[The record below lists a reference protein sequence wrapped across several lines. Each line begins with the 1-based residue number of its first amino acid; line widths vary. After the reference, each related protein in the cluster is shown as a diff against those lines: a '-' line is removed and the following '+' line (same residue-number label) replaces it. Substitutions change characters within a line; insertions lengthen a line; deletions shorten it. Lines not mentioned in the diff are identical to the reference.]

1 MKLETTVRR
10 RRAAIGA
17 VTATAVLAGG
27 IALAGVPGASGVIN
41 ACYGEVS
48 RLVRIVDAEAGEQC
62 RGNEHALAW
71 NQQGDKGDKGDK
83 GERGLQGPPGE
94 TLVGYRTIKGA
105 PETEVTAVGWP
116 APDNPPTTVL
126 TLQPP
131 PGVYLVT
138 ASIGARKDDGSG
150 DLVCRVDGGK
160 NEFASVFTR
169 TALGAEPGHARRATV
184 SGTGFTSLTTADPK
198 LTLACWK
205 DENGAGEP
213 AGENPTVFYANLNA
227 VNVSRATITIPP
239 EFGPPI
245 ELP

>member
-1 MKLETTVRR
+1 MKRGTNVRR

-17 VTATAVLAGG
+17 VTAAAAAVLAGG
-27 IALAGVPGASGVIN
+27 IALAGIPGSSGVID

-48 RLVRIVDAEAGEQC
+48 RLVRIIDAEAGEQC
-62 RGNEHALAW
+62 RDNENPLAW
-71 NQQGDKGDKGDK
+71 SQQGVKGDKGD
-83 GERGLQGPPGE
+83 RGPQGPAGE

-116 APDNPPTTVL
+116 APGNAPTTVL

-131 PGVYLVT
+131 TGVYLVT
-138 ASIGARKDDGSG
+138 ASIGARKDDGRG

-169 TALGAEPGHARRATV
+169 TALGADPGHARRATV
-184 SGTGFTSLTTADPK
+184 SGTGFTSLTAADPK
-198 LTLACWK
+198 LTLVCWQ
-205 DENGAGEP
+205 DGNGAGAP

-227 VNVSRATITIPP
+227 VNVARATITIPP

>member
-1 MKLETTVRR
+1 MKLERNVRR
-10 RRAAIGA
+10 RRVTIGA
-17 VTATAVLAGG
+17 VTAAVAAVLAGG

-41 ACYGEVS
+41 ACYGDVS

-62 RGNEHALAW
+62 KGNEHALEW
-71 NQQGDKGDKGDK
+71 NQQGAK
-83 GERGLQGPPGE
+83 GERGPQGPPGE

-105 PETEVTAVGWP
+105 PEMEVTAVGWP
-116 APDNPPTTVL
+116 APGNPPTTVL

-138 ASIGARKDDGSG
+138 ASIAARKESGRG

-198 LTLACWK
+198 LTLVCWQ

-227 VNVSRATITIPP
+227 VNVARATITIPP